1 MSNDLN
7 EAEIKNLSFKIA
19 AVFYVYTIVIT
30 AMRLLG
36 YGKYVISMVDDAVF
50 DYPPLTTKGGLLF
63 TAIPVAISIY
73 AWKMRFNERS
83 RKLVNAFAICSAIGY
98 IPFLAILPLAIPLS
112 NSGGGR
118 PFYEAF
124 QFWAC
129 FIPFCCTVWL
139 FWMCRR
145 LGRLKP
151 AGDVDAAEVEN
162 AACWLVIISLFIL
175 SFMLREHA
183 LLAL

>member
-63 TAIPVAISIY
+63 TAIPVVISI
-73 AWKMRFNERS
+73 
-83 RKLVNAFAICSAIGY
+83 
-98 IPFLAILPLAIPLS
+98 
-112 NSGGGR
+112 
-118 PFYEAF
+118 
-124 QFWAC
+124 
-129 FIPFCCTVWL
+129 
-139 FWMCRR
+139 
-145 LGRLKP
+145 
-151 AGDVDAAEVEN
+151 
-162 AACWLVIISLFIL
+162 
-175 SFMLREHA
+175 
-183 LLAL
+183 